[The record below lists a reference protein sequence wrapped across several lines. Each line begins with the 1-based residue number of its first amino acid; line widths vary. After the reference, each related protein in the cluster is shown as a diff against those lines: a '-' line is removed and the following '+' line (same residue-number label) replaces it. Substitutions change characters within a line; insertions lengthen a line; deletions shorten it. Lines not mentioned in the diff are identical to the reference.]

1 MKLSLSE
8 ETYSKEFYKAYNTY
22 GNNIPDV
29 EWQRLGELR
38 SKYGIDMSRVREIIN
53 AVQEGTIVPSIG
65 QADKKKPA
73 AGTFILTGAVRNV
86 DCDDRVISHT
96 PKSEKYD
103 QEYIPV
109 PIKNLTTQE
118 DEEDC
123 EVENYEDIPT
133 KDLQFMVEE
142 CDGRACIELSKR
154 YAHGTTLLERD
165 KERSKELRK
174 LGMLYLYGS
183 TISPEFEEGKDTYK
197 SVFLAENGKPYVDW
211 QTKSQQ
217 MKKLFEDLG
226 TFTKRYSD
234 LASNF
239 DTIQHKLSNLVRPEE
254 VKEAPKFFTTW
265 IKIGLAISLLSAI
278 INLYLG
284 VILTVMLLAE
294 RYDYIRKKKKEHY
307 NYSWDLHHYKKDKS
321 KLTIEYAKEKRV
333 VTSAFTYVQNA
344 LYDGLNVGLG
354 IPFNKNIIKKD
365 TYTVFLEGLKKLFYL
380 NDKAMNESDPARKRV
395 ADKRFYDAK
404 LRFFYT
410 YSFRAETELD
420 EVYNYYQ
427 DNIHKSVSAGD
438 TNILRKDDLSFIKQN
453 NAEMSQNLS
462 DIKGL
467 LDDNRLADVMDELG
481 YLKDQ
486 DISSYGGLW
495 TDETKLVE
503 KSNEL
508 RKLYEIAKDE
518 YEELTDSNEKIN
530 YWLDYVRAC
539 AYRNTYLG
547 VELIN
552 IFRNN
557 AGGRTL
563 VTQKDGIDVSIQ
575 SFDVQEVT
583 INNAT
588 VDLDAH
594 INNTINSFT
603 NALMNKQNRKWMKK
617 NPKLTMGAAAL
628 TFVGGALLDKLDK
641 HTQLIS
647 EHSEFQK
654 EIISNIKK
662 MTDGYEEGKASSLR
676 AIEIIKAIA
685 KANKGFMA
693 VYEPLREKYLENGED
708 LTMQD
713 MHAIAKAT
721 QDYKN
726 ISDSKLNK

>member
-8 ETYSKEFYKAYNTY
+8 ETYSKEFYKAYNKY

-410 YSFRAETELD
+410 YSLRAETELD

-486 DISSYGGLW
+486 DISSYGG
-495 TDETKLVE
+495 
-503 KSNEL
+503 
-508 RKLYEIAKDE
+508 
-518 YEELTDSNEKIN
+518 
-530 YWLDYVRAC
+530 
-539 AYRNTYLG
+539 
-547 VELIN
+547 
-552 IFRNN
+552 
-557 AGGRTL
+557 
-563 VTQKDGIDVSIQ
+563 
-575 SFDVQEVT
+575 
-583 INNAT
+583 
-588 VDLDAH
+588 
-594 INNTINSFT
+594 
-603 NALMNKQNRKWMKK
+603 
-617 NPKLTMGAAAL
+617 
-628 TFVGGALLDKLDK
+628 
-641 HTQLIS
+641 
-647 EHSEFQK
+647 
-654 EIISNIKK
+654 
-662 MTDGYEEGKASSLR
+662 
-676 AIEIIKAIA
+676 
-685 KANKGFMA
+685 
-693 VYEPLREKYLENGED
+693 
-708 LTMQD
+708 
-713 MHAIAKAT
+713 
-721 QDYKN
+721 
-726 ISDSKLNK
+726 